1 MVIIKRDGIKE
12 EFNADKIF
20 NALTKAFKACGYT
33 SVENVI
39 RDMVSEMRFWD
50 NITVE
55 EIQDEVEETLYNYEY
70 LDVARA

>member
-1 MVIIKRDGIKE
+1 MVIIKRDGTKE

-39 RDMVSEMRFWD
+39 RDMVSDM
-50 NITVE
+50 
-55 EIQDEVEETLYNYEY
+55 
-70 LDVARA
+70 

>member
-1 MVIIKRDGIKE
+1 MVIIKRDGTKE

-20 NALTKAFKACGYT
+20 NALTRAFEACGYT

-39 RDMVSEMRFWD
+39 RDMISEMSFWD

-55 EIQDEVEETLYNYEY
+55 EI
-70 LDVARA
+70 